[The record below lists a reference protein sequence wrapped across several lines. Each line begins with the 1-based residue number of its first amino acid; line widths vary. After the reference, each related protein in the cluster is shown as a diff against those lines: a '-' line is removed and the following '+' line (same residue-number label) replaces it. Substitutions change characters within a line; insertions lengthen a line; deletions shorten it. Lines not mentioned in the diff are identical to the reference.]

1 MRYQILLTPEE
12 HGFGIIHVESNCYIG
27 YADVRGAKYLV
38 RDDQG
43 DEIGVVNSINEA
55 IAVLRDSYEK
65 HPRRWQCYSATLYSK
80 ISDFGS
86 LDVSKINWDSGS
98 HIAVTTLCCVTES
111 QRSSLRL
118 RKHNVQPMLTCGIVR
133 LGPSRS
139 TTAFRGAPMRAVRGV
154 LSKSA

>member
-55 IAVLRDSYEK
+55 IPVLRDSYEK

-80 ISDFGS
+80 ISEFGS
-86 LDVSKINWDSGS
+86 LDVEQDQLGQWFAYRSDYPLLRDGKPAIFPTFKEAQRAADAHLRDCPPWSEPINDSFSWRTDEG
-98 HIAVTTLCCVTES
+98 
-111 QRSSLRL
+111 RSW
-118 RKHNVQPMLTCGIVR
+118 
-133 LGPSRS
+133 
-139 TTAFRGAPMRAVRGV
+139 RAE
-154 LSKSA
+154 